1 MINSICDF
9 SKMLKVGKTAV
20 YSVFQKYQLTG
31 CATKLPR
38 LGLSRLLIT
47 VQLDGSSSRTLY
59 QLPQTIKVTYMTGS
73 DLTGRKIICVAEL
86 TGHQA
91 QHNNLINGKNRRAWL
106 GSALKHVDELVSC
119 QNKVFWTNKTKS
131 TWFCLLGDA
140 QCGNHRITLRTQST

>member
-1 MINSICDF
+1 MMINSICDI
-9 SKMLKVGKTAV
+9 SKMLKIGKTAV

-31 CATKLPR
+31 SATKLPR
-38 LGLSRLLIT
+38 LCLSGLLIT
-47 VQLDGSSSRTLY
+47 VQLGESSSRTLY
-59 QLPQTIKVTYMTGS
+59 QPLKVIKVTYMTGS

-119 QNKVFWTNKTKS
+119 
-131 TWFCLLGDA
+131 
-140 QCGNHRITLRTQST
+140 